1 MSSCGSIPS
10 LKMDEDEYR
19 KTYQQINETR
29 CVFEKALCSLH
40 CACSKSRLFR
50 LADRTCYGCH
60 SSTDQIQCTALLNH
74 LRNQTRFV
82 FKINEID
89 GPLPH
94 NKEIRVQNGGLS
106 GLQKLLGIEQQ
117 NVGDV
122 QMVISR
128 AINEFGSID
137 QLPFDVLMQS
147 VMAYKTR
154 PKKQRK

>member
-1 MSSCGSIPS
+1 
-10 LKMDEDEYR
+10 MDEDEYR

-29 CVFEKALCSLH
+29 CVFEKALCSLR
-40 CACSKSRLFR
+40 CACSKSRPFR

-60 SSTDQIQCTALLNH
+60 SITDQAQCTALLNH

-82 FKINEID
+82 FKLNEID

-106 GLQKLLGIEQQ
+106 GLQKLLGIEQAE
-117 NVGDV
+117 VGDV
-122 QMVISR
+122 QAVINK
-128 AINEFGSID
+128 AVNEYGEID
-137 QLPFDVLMQS
+137 KLPFNILMQS

-154 PKKQRK
+154 PKRQRK

>member
-1 MSSCGSIPS
+1 M
-10 LKMDEDEYR
+10 
-19 KTYQQINETR
+19 
-29 CVFEKALCSLH
+29 
-40 CACSKSRLFR
+40 
-50 LADRTCYGCH
+50 ADRTCYGCY
-60 SSTDQIQCTALLNH
+60 SSKDQIQCTALLNH

-106 GLQKLLGIEQQ
+106 GLQKLLDIEQE
-117 NVGDV
+117 NVADV
-122 QMVISR
+122 QSVINQ
-128 AINEFGSID
+128 AINKFGGID

-147 VMAYKTR
+147 IMAYKTR

>member
-1 MSSCGSIPS
+1 
-10 LKMDEDEYR
+10 MDEDEYR

-29 CVFEKALCSLH
+29 CIFEKALCSLR
-40 CACSKSRLFR
+40 CACSKSKPFR

-60 SSTDQIQCTALLNH
+60 SPTDQKQCVALLTH

-94 NKEIRVQNGGLS
+94 NKEIRVQNGGLL
-106 GLQKLLGIEQQ
+106 GLQKLLDIEQEK
-117 NVGDV
+117 VADV
-122 QMVISR
+122 QAVISH
-128 AINEFGSID
+128 ATEKFGSID

-147 VMAYKTR
+147 IMAYKTR